1 MRFSRFYETT
11 SRDAGFLEIRC
22 MVVSSGEKYDIGS
35 ISMPIYLFHI
45 LSLDHKMMYLA
56 RRRRAIASY
65 ESHAVW
71 EIKLRSRLAFD
82 AAKKWR
88 DIREISGTRR
98 RRDALKSAVCYGT
111 LGPINRK
118 HAECRKNERVR
129 RFSMLRLAERTNES
143 YATACESSFL

>member
-1 MRFSRFYETT
+1 MGFSRFYETT
-11 SRDAGFLEIRC
+11 SRDVGFLEIRC
-22 MVVSSGEKYDIGS
+22 MVVSSGEKCDIGS
-35 ISMPIYLFHI
+35 ISMPICLFHI
-45 LSLDHKMMYLA
+45 PSLDHKMMSLA
-56 RRRRAIASY
+56 RRRAIASY

-88 DIREISGTRR
+88 GIREISGTRR
-98 RRDALKSAVCYGT
+98 RRDALKSAVWYGT

-129 RFSMLRLAERTNES
+129 RFSMLRLAKRTNES
-143 YATACESSFL
+143 YATACESSLL